1 MLVPQRY
8 QRYQRCAA
16 LLLLFVAAL
25 LPPALA
31 DDDDVPIPIAVAPDQ
46 NWEGIDGSWNTFSL
60 RVGTPYQPVH
70 VFVSTASQQT
80 WTVAQYA
87 CMRPDMDS
95 ATNTTTEKEDPDCRD
110 SRGWTFNS
118 NTSSTWDYNGFYQ
131 LWIEKN
137 LDYAGNGQY
146 GWDTVGLGLP
156 GEEGPT
162 LVNTTVGT
170 LISSDFWLGHFGVNP
185 KSTNFTN
192 FTDPSPSYMT
202 LLFEQNHIPSVSFGY
217 TAGAQYHGASV
228 LGSLTLGG
236 YDASRFIENDLT
248 WTFAP
253 DNERDL
259 VVGIVDISATSSTKS
274 NINLLNRNPFSAY
287 IDSTVAELWLPVEV
301 CEAFEDAFGLVYD
314 NTTGLYLVDD
324 QLHDRLRAENPSVTF
339 LLGQKFVTNA
349 TINITLPYDAFDLQ
363 ASPPYKGLTG
373 VTNYFPLRRA
383 TRDNQFTL
391 GRTFLQESYLTVDW
405 ERQNFS
411 ISQCNWVLEENKNI
425 VSIIS
430 PKYTGEN
437 DVSSGGLSTGAIIG
451 IAVGIGLVVIFATG
465 AIFLWFRRRRQ
476 KQMDEKA
483 KLNYAGQAA
492 AAAAAT
498 KESSS
503 EKEEPLHSPGQDSG
517 VGHVFP
523 KAELPADSK
532 SADADVERKVVD
544 PATSFGR
551 LVEADNTERPMYE
564 MEGDMPAP
572 SESGGRQL
580 SEKETMMVREARY
593 NGVDPSGSPD
603 TSPRSE
609 EEPPQRPRRAPLTGL
624 DIAMVNRRLPVSPVM
639 PNPRTRDGASLEAC
653 DTFFQP
659 LQRRTLRDDG
669 LVEAEDTPL
678 SPVSPLDPPTDMS
691 RRRFSYES

>member
-8 QRYQRCAA
+8 QRCAT
-16 LLLLFVAAL
+16 LLWLFVAAL
-25 LPPALA
+25 LTPALA
-31 DDDDVPIPIAVAPDQ
+31 GDDGLPLPISVAPDQ

-60 RVGTPYQPVH
+60 RVGTPYQPVR

-80 WTVAQYA
+80 WTVAKYA
-87 CMRPDMDS
+87 CMRSEFDS
-95 ATNTTTEKEDPDCRD
+95 ATNTTTEKEDSDCRN
-110 SRGWTFNS
+110 SRGWTFDS
-118 NTSSTWDYNGFYQ
+118 NASSSWDYNGFYQ

-170 LISSDFWLGHFGVNP
+170 HISSDFWLGHFGVNP

-202 LLFEQNHIPSVSFGY
+202 LLFEQHHIPSVSFGY
-217 TAGAQYHGASV
+217 TAGAQYHGTSV
-228 LGSLTLGG
+228 LASLTLGG

-248 WTFAP
+248 WNFAP

-274 NINLLNRNPFSAY
+274 SIDLLNRDPFSAY

-324 QLHDRLRAENPSVTF
+324 QLHDRLKAENPSVTF

-349 TINITLPYDAFDLQ
+349 TINITLPYGAFDLQ
-363 ASPPYKGLTG
+363 ASPPYKGLTN

-411 ISQCNWVLEENKNI
+411 ISQCNWALDEHKNI

-437 DVSSGGLSTGAIIG
+437 DASSSGLSTGAIIG
-451 IAVGIGLVVIFATG
+451 IAVGIGLVVIFAAG
-465 AIFLWFRRRRQ
+465 AFFLWFRRRRQ
-476 KQMDEKA
+476 RQMDEKA

-492 AAAAAT
+492 AT
-498 KESSS
+498 KKESSS

-532 SADADVERKVVD
+532 FADADEERKDVD
-544 PATSFGR
+544 SPTSFGR
-551 LVEADNTERPMYE
+551 LVEADNTERPIYE
-564 MEGDMPAP
+564 MEGDVPAP
-572 SESGGRQL
+572 NESGGRQL

-593 NGVDPSGSPD
+593 NGVDPSGTAD
-603 TSPRSE
+603 ASPRSE
-609 EEPPQRPRRAPLTGL
+609 EEPPQRHRPAPLTGL
-624 DIAMVNRRLPVSPVM
+624 DIAMVNRRLPVSPVT
-639 PNPRTRDGASLEAC
+639 PLTPRTRDGASLEAG

-659 LQRRTLRDDG
+659 LQRRTPRDG
-669 LVEAEDTPL
+669 SLLEAEDTLL